1 KATATVLIPSVPGP
15 INIPATSNVI
25 TSANIGAL
33 NVGQFKQS
41 TWRVSVPPNASAAT
55 YIGTLIVWEDANGN
69 GINESAEASTTVQ
82 LELTVNS
89 TRVVDVTTSLL
100 DLQYVGRNSSKSGN
114 FEIRNVGNLPLNSL
128 LSIKAPLAFGA
139 FSIPV
144 GNVTLLLPANNLAV
158 GASMIATATVT
169 IGPVQGSYTYN
180 GTQAIYEDHLAPLLS
195 YTAGEASDTF
205 VLRVTVGDKGL
216 YETNP
221 SNPPLDFGARNVNA
235 NYSQAVT
242 VYNSN
247 PVPLPNVRWQ
257 ILSPLTGSTYTFPVA
272 SLSFTPAGEQSI
284 AATPANYSWNAN
296 LSIGPLVPPGNYIAT
311 AVFYDDEID
320 NNVVDNAEASATFNV
335 LLSVN
340 ATHSLMVVDSVL
352 HTELNIVD
360 FGQIAQGEAKALDIT
375 FKNTGNVTLSN
386 YSWVFSAINHSTEPT
401 QIDAA
406 QLAYDLAAPVAP
418 GDYGTIKVTLT
429 IPPGQT
435 VGNYGPT
442 AGQTLFAS
450 TPAAASDGCEFQCEV
465 TPSGSSF
472 FAMQPGSVYQT
483 VATST
488 FSQPAPGN
496 HFFLSA
502 WVCPGSGSADLSLI
516 QYDEDGQSVATA
528 GIRVN
533 SDGTLALFETA
544 SVLEVNHHGVAYSL
558 PIDVDGEPF
567 RYYRVYMSF
576 ELEYNTAVASHVA
589 IVLQNSS
596 VDSPRSVWFDG
607 IQLEKAFVGQT
618 RPTAYSNNLK
628 IHSSTRNRALD
639 GRSQY
644 YEW

>member
-1 KATATVLIPSVPGP
+1 M
-15 INIPATSNVI
+15 
-25 TSANIGAL
+25 
-33 NVGQFKQS
+33 
-41 TWRVSVPPNASAAT
+41 
-55 YIGTLIVWEDANGN
+55 
-69 GINESAEASTTVQ
+69 
-82 LELTVNS
+82 
-89 TRVVDVTTSLL
+89 TTSLL

-114 FEIRNVGNLPLNSL
+114 FEIRNVGNLPLTNL
-128 LSIKAPLAFGA
+128 LSIKAPLVFGA

-158 GASMIATATVT
+158 GASMVATATVT

-180 GTQAIYEDHLAPLLS
+180 GTQVIFEDHLAPLGS
-195 YTAGEASDTF
+195 YTAGEASDSF

-216 YETNP
+216 YVTNP
-221 SNPPLDFGARNVNA
+221 SNPPLNFGARNVNA

-257 ILSPLTGSTYTFPVA
+257 ILSPLTGGSYTFPVA

-320 NNVVDNAEASATFNV
+320 NNIVDNAEASATFNV

-352 HTELNIVD
+352 HTELNIID

-386 YSWVFSAINHSTEPT
+386 YSWVFSAINHSSEPT

-472 FAMQPGSVYQT
+472 FAMQPGSAYQT

-488 FSQPAPGN
+488 FSQPAPDN

-533 SDGTLALFETA
+533 ADGTLAVFETA
-544 SVLEVNHHGVAYSL
+544 PILEVNHHGLAYSL
-558 PIDVDGEPF
+558 PINIDGESF
-567 RYYRVYMSF
+567 KYYRVFMSF
-576 ELEYNTAVASHVA
+576 ELEYNPAVASHVA

-607 IQLEKAFVGQT
+607 IQLEKAFSGQT
-618 RPTAYSNNLK
+618 RPTAFGDIFK
-628 IHSSTRNRALD
+628 IHSPNLNRALD
-639 GRSQY
+639 GRLQY